1 MARFAGVNAPPR
13 VRRLLATLHALA
25 AQTLGNPLKLTIVEL
40 ERELFREAERA
51 PNSQIQADIFAQT
64 RRLHEVNSQF
74 APRFL
79 DALGTALA
87 GLREPRVRHLP
98 TASAPVLATTLTLV
112 TDTDID
118 RDIVLADITRREA
131 QRSASSLQL
140 LGQRFAV
147 LAAGPEFDVEDLPF
161 GPYVMCRI
169 TRDLGEQFALGLETQ
184 LALFRV
190 FDRQLIERLG
200 ELLERAN
207 ILLAHEGILP
217 GLVYTPYLARS
228 ATTRRIVTGPGADRA
243 STTAPPREPGSIGR
257 PLTGWSGSASASSW
271 AQMTSEAMG
280 ALPAAAE
287 PTGVAAPATAPEPGA
302 AAADMNA
309 PALSALHHLL
319 DAARH
324 AQGGTVG
331 AGAGP
336 AAGPN
341 TGTNTSAGA
350 GAGQSGGMGGTGV
363 AQAAPAGAATGTGA
377 PGTAAAA
384 SGNASAGA
392 TAPDSGGADP
402 AKSDAPGAGEPP
414 APVAISSS
422 NLHATL
428 AKLQAQSASLG
439 TIRRSMAD
447 LHNALLA
454 QMRADHGP
462 QAALTVKDN
471 DTFDLLNMLYGQ
483 IQREVR
489 PDAAAVDLLTRL
501 QVPVARAALSDPA
514 FFVRDQHPAR
524 ELLNA
529 VAEAGANWL
538 GEDDVD
544 PQLVQK
550 LDRAVDKVV
559 ADYEGDAA
567 VFEAANEDIQQHF
580 RALAHKAELA
590 ERRHVEAARGKERLE
605 SAKQQAGASI
615 EQLCVQTE
623 PPRFVQSLLKQAW
636 SDVLTLTLLRNG
648 EGSEQWQLR
657 EQETARIAEVTCQ
670 PPGSAESD
678 VELGQQVEA
687 ALLQVGYHQDE
698 AAAISRRLSTPGGE
712 DDSSSRTELTAR
724 IRARTRLGDQSEGGE
739 TRRAAPLART
749 PAEEDWYR
757 QLRTLPFGTWFEFT
771 TNQQGDL
778 RRQRLSWY
786 SLITDNALFV
796 NPRGQKVGEHSLDAL
811 ARLMAHGQARLV
823 TEDKSRLIDR
833 AWQATLR
840 TLRSLAGNSTPA
852 EAAP

>member
-1 MARFAGVNAPPR
+1 MSASAPPLPPDTSRFASVDAPPR

-25 AQTLGNPLKLTIVEL
+25 AQTLANPLKLTIVEL
-40 ERELFREAERA
+40 ERELFRDAERA
-51 PNSQIQADIFAQT
+51 RNSQIQADILAQS
-64 RRLHEVNSQF
+64 RRLHEVNAQF

-79 DALGTALA
+79 DALATALA
-87 GLREPRVRHLP
+87 KLREPRVRHEP
-98 TASAPVLATTLTLV
+98 AAPVAVTATTLTLV

-131 QRSASSLQL
+131 QRSASALQL
-140 LGQRFAV
+140 LGQRFGV

-161 GPYVMCRI
+161 GPHALCRI
-169 TRDLGEQFALGLETQ
+169 ARDLGEQFQLGLETQ
-184 LALFRV
+184 LALYRV
-190 FDRQLIERLG
+190 FDQQLLERLG

-228 ATTRRIVTGPGADRA
+228 ATTRRIVTGPERGPAGAWRKA
-243 STTAPPREPGSIGR
+243 GGAAAR
-257 PLTGWSGSASASSW
+257 PLTGWSGSASSGSW
-271 AQMTSEAMG
+271 AAMTEEVIG
-280 ALPAAAE
+280 APAPPS
-287 PTGVAAPATAPEPGA
+287 PTGAAGGTAGPAPGA
-302 AAADMNA
+302 GAADLNA
-309 PALSALHHLL
+309 PALSALHQLL
-319 DAARH
+319 EAARH
-324 AQGGTVG
+324 AQGGSG
-331 AGAGP
+331 AGSASASAAPTADPGTRATPPPLPASAQAVPGP
-336 AAGPN
+336 AAGEAE
-341 TGTNTSAGA
+341 GAAAGPLP
-350 GAGQSGGMGGTGV
+350 GGETPAEP
-363 AQAAPAGAATGTGA
+363 AQALSS
-377 PGTAAAA
+377 A
-384 SGNASAGA
+384 S
-392 TAPDSGGADP
+392 
-402 AKSDAPGAGEPP
+402 
-414 APVAISSS
+414 
-422 NLHATL
+422 LHATL
-428 AKLQAQSASLG
+428 AKLQPQVASA
-439 TIRRSMAD
+439 RRSMAD

-462 QAALTVKDN
+462 QASLTVKDN

-538 GEDDVD
+538 GEEDVD

-559 ADYEGDAA
+559 TDYQGDAA
-567 VFEAANEDIQQHF
+567 VFEAANDEIQQHF

-615 EQLCVQTE
+615 EQLCADAA

-648 EGSEQWQLR
+648 EGSEQWQQR
-657 EQETARIAEVTCQ
+657 TQETARIAEITCQ
-670 PPGSAESD
+670 APGSADSD
-678 VELGQQVEA
+678 AELGQQVEA
-687 ALLQVGYHQDE
+687 ALLQVGYHHDE

-712 DDSSSRTELTAR
+712 DESSSRTELTAR
-724 IRARTRLGDQSEGGE
+724 LRARSRLGEQGDGHDPRK
-739 TRRAAPLART
+739 TAPLARSA
-749 PAEEDWYR
+749 AEDELYK

-771 TNQQGDL
+771 TNQQGDV

-796 NPRGQKVGEHSLDAL
+796 NPRGQKVAEHSLDGL
-811 ARLMAHGQARLV
+811 ARLMAHGQARIV
-823 TEDKSRLIDR
+823 NEDKSRLIDR

-840 TLRSLAGNSTPA
+840 TLRSLAGGGAAA
-852 EAAP
+852 EGTA

>member
-40 ERELFREAERA
+40 ERELFRDAERA

-64 RRLHEVNSQF
+64 RRLHEVNAQF

-98 TASAPVLATTLTLV
+98 AATAPVLATTLTLV

-131 QRSASSLQL
+131 QRSASALQL

-271 AQMTSEAMG
+271 AQMTSEAIG

-287 PTGVAAPATAPEPGA
+287 PAGPVATAPATAPEPA

-324 AQGGTVG
+324 AQSGAAGASAGPGAVAGANAAPG
-331 AGAGP
+331 AGHPGGP
-336 AAGPN
+336 
-341 TGTNTSAGA
+341 
-350 GAGQSGGMGGTGV
+350 GGVTP
-363 AQAAPAGAATGTGA
+363 AHAGAAGAVPATGA
-377 PGTAAAA
+377 PGTAPAA
-384 SGNASAGA
+384 SGTAPA
-392 TAPDSGGADP
+392 TAAAPESSGADP
-402 AKSDAPGAGEPP
+402 APSSSPTAGEHA
-414 APVAISSS
+414 APVAVSSS
-422 NLHATL
+422 TLHATL
-428 AKLQAQSASLG
+428 AKLQAQTASIG

-615 EQLCVQTE
+615 EQLCVQTD

-749 PAEEDWYR
+749 PTEEDWYR

>member
-1 MARFAGVNAPPR
+1 MSASAPPLPPDTSRFASVDAPPR
-13 VRRLLATLHALA
+13 VRRLLAALHALA
-25 AQTLGNPLKLTIVEL
+25 AQTLANPLKLTIVEL
-40 ERELFREAERA
+40 ERELFRDAERA
-51 PNSQIQADIFAQT
+51 RNSQIQADILAQS
-64 RRLHEVNSQF
+64 RRLHEVDAQF

-87 GLREPRVRHLP
+87 KLREPRVRHEP
-98 TASAPVLATTLTLV
+98 AAPVAVTATTLTLV

-131 QRSASSLQL
+131 QRSASALQL
-140 LGQRFAV
+140 LGQRFGV

-161 GPYVMCRI
+161 GPYVLCRI
-169 TRDLGEQFALGLETQ
+169 ARELGEQFDLGLETQ
-184 LALFRV
+184 LALYRV
-190 FDRQLIERLG
+190 FDHQLLERLG

-228 ATTRRIVTGPGADRA
+228 ATTRRIVTGPERGPAGAWRKA
-243 STTAPPREPGSIGR
+243 GGAAAR
-257 PLTGWSGSASASSW
+257 PLTGWSGSASTGSW
-271 AQMTSEAMG
+271 AAMTEEVIG
-280 ALPAAAE
+280 APAPSS
-287 PTGVAAPATAPEPGA
+287 PTGAAGGTASPAPGA
-302 AAADMNA
+302 GAADLNA
-309 PALSALHHLL
+309 PALSALHQLL
-319 DAARH
+319 EAARH
-324 AQGGTVG
+324 AHGGAADTV
-331 AGAGP
+331 
-336 AAGPN
+336 AAGPLP
-341 TGTNTSAGA
+341 
-350 GAGQSGGMGGTGV
+350 GGE
-363 AQAAPAGAATGTGA
+363 APAEPAHALSS
-377 PGTAAAA
+377 A
-384 SGNASAGA
+384 S
-392 TAPDSGGADP
+392 
-402 AKSDAPGAGEPP
+402 
-414 APVAISSS
+414 
-422 NLHATL
+422 LHATL
-428 AKLQAQSASLG
+428 AKLQPQVASA
-439 TIRRSMAD
+439 RRSMAD

-462 QAALTVKDN
+462 QATLTVKDN

-538 GEDDVD
+538 GEEDVD

-559 ADYEGDAA
+559 TDYQGDAT
-567 VFEAANEDIQQHF
+567 VFEAANDEIQQHF

-615 EQLCVQTE
+615 EQLCADAA

-648 EGSEQWQLR
+648 EGSEQWQQR
-657 EQETARIAEVTCQ
+657 TQETARIAEITCQ
-670 PPGSAESD
+670 APGSADSD
-678 VELGQQVEA
+678 AELGQQVEA
-687 ALLQVGYHQDE
+687 ALLQVGYHHDE

-712 DDSSSRTELTAR
+712 DESSSRTELTAR
-724 IRARTRLGDQSEGGE
+724 LRARSRLGEQSDGHDPRK
-739 TRRAAPLART
+739 TAPLARSA
-749 PAEEDWYR
+749 AEEELYK

-771 TNQQGDL
+771 TNQQGDV

-796 NPRGQKVGEHSLDAL
+796 NPRGQKVAEHSLDGL
-811 ARLMAHGQARLV
+811 ARLMAHGQARIV
-823 TEDKSRLIDR
+823 NEDKSRLIDR

-840 TLRSLAGNSTPA
+840 TLRSLAGGGGTAA
-852 EAAP
+852 EGTA

>member
-1 MARFAGVNAPPR
+1 MSASAPSSPPDPTRFAGVDAPPR
-13 VRRLLATLHALA
+13 VRRLLAALHALA
-25 AQTLGNPLKLTIVEL
+25 VQTLSTPLKLTIVEL
-40 ERELFREAERA
+40 ERELFRDAERA
-51 PNSQIQADIFAQT
+51 RNSQIQADILAQS
-64 RRLHEVNSQF
+64 RRLHEVNAQF

-79 DALGTALA
+79 DALATVLA
-87 GLREPRVRHLP
+87 NVREPRVRHVPAPSLP
-98 TASAPVLATTLTLV
+98 VSATTLTLV

-118 RDIVLADITRREA
+118 RDIVLADIVRRES
-131 QRSASSLQL
+131 QRSASALQL
-140 LGQRFAV
+140 LGQRFGV

-161 GPYVMCRI
+161 GPCVLCRI
-169 TRDLGEQFALGLETQ
+169 ARSLGEEFALGLETQ
-184 LALFRV
+184 LALYRV

-207 ILLAHEGILP
+207 VLLTHEGVLP

-228 ATTRRIVTGPGADRA
+228 ATTRRIVTGPQRGPGTGPGRESGGAGA
-243 STTAPPREPGSIGR
+243 R
-257 PLTGWSGSASASSW
+257 PLTGWSGSSSTGSW
-271 AQMTSEAMG
+271 AAMTSEAIG
-280 ALPAAAE
+280 ELAAQG
-287 PTGVAAPATAPEPGA
+287 TAAPAPPALPPEAGVAPTA
-302 AAADMNA
+302 DLNA

-324 AQGGTVG
+324 TH

-336 AAGPN
+336 A
-341 TGTNTSAGA
+341 GTAA
-350 GAGQSGGMGGTGV
+350 FAGV
-363 AQAAPAGAATGTGA
+363 ADAAGAPAGAHAGA
-377 PGTAAAA
+377 PEPGAPVANHGTAAAGPG
-384 SGNASAGA
+384 SG
-392 TAPDSGGADP
+392 
-402 AKSDAPGAGEPP
+402 PP
-414 APVAISSS
+414 PVAVDSSAV
-422 NLHATL
+422 HATL
-428 AKLQAQSASLG
+428 AKLQVQSAG
-439 TIRRSMAD
+439 MRRSMAD

-462 QAALTVKDN
+462 QASLTVKDT
-471 DTFDLLNMLYGQ
+471 DTFDLLDMLYGQ
-483 IQREVR
+483 IHREVR
-489 PDAAAVDLLTRL
+489 PDAVAVDLLTRL

-567 VFEAANEDIQQHF
+567 VFDAANDEIQQHF

-615 EQLCVQTE
+615 EQLCAQAA

-648 EGSEQWQLR
+648 EGSEQWQAR
-657 EQETARIAEVTCQ
+657 AQETARIAEVTCQ

-678 VELGQQVEA
+678 AQLGQQVEA

-698 AAAISRRLSTPGGE
+698 AAAIARRLSTPGGE
-712 DDSSSRTELTAR
+712 DDASSRTELTAR
-724 IRARTRLGDQSEGGE
+724 IRARARLGEQAEGAE
-739 TRRAAPLART
+739 HRREAPLART
-749 PAEEDWYR
+749 AAEEDCYR

-796 NPRGQKVGEHSLDAL
+796 NPRGQKVAEHSLDSL

-823 TEDKSRLIDR
+823 SEGKSRLIDR

-840 TLRSLAGNSTPA
+840 TLRSLAGTPA
-852 EAAP
+852 PAETAE

>member
-1 MARFAGVNAPPR
+1 MSASAPTSPSDLTRFAGVNAPPR
-13 VRRLLATLHALA
+13 VRRLLAALHALA
-25 AQTLGNPLKLTIVEL
+25 GKTLDAPLKLTIVEL

-51 PNSQIQADIFAQT
+51 RNSQIQADIYAQA
-64 RRLHEVNSQF
+64 RRLHDVNTQF

-87 GLREPRVRHLP
+87 TLREPRIRHVP
-98 TASAPVLATTLTLV
+98 APAQAVTATTLTLV

-118 RDIVLADITRREA
+118 RDIVLADIVRRES
-131 QRSASSLQL
+131 QRSASALQL
-140 LGQRFAV
+140 LGQRFGV
-147 LAAGPEFDVEDLPF
+147 LAAGPAFDAEDLPF
-161 GPYVMCRI
+161 GPHVLCRI
-169 TRDLGEQFALGLETQ
+169 ARELGESFALGLETQ
-184 LALFRV
+184 LALYRV

-207 ILLAHEGILP
+207 ILLTHEGILP

-228 ATTRRIVTGPGADRA
+228 ATTRRIVTGPERGPGREQGGAA
-243 STTAPPREPGSIGR
+243 NR
-257 PLTGWSGSASASSW
+257 PLTGWSGSSSTGNW
-271 AQMTSEAMG
+271 AAMTSEVIG
-280 ALPAAAE
+280 ATAAAGSAANPPPLPAE
-287 PTGVAAPATAPEPGA
+287 GA
-302 AAADMNA
+302 GASPADMNA
-309 PALSALHHLL
+309 PALSALHQLL

-324 AQGGTVG
+324 SHG
-331 AGAGP
+331 AGGP
-336 AAGPN
+336 AAD
-341 TGTNTSAGA
+341 
-350 GAGQSGGMGGTGV
+350 
-363 AQAAPAGAATGTGA
+363 GAATHPA
-377 PGTAAAA
+377 E
-384 SGNASAGA
+384 AGA
-392 TAPDSGGADP
+392 EGP
-402 AKSDAPGAGEPP
+402 AVPPVPAAGTEPP
-414 APVAISSS
+414 ASPAPPAVAIDSGTV
-422 NLHATL
+422 HATL
-428 AKLQAQSASLG
+428 AKLQAQTAG
-439 TIRRSMAD
+439 MRRSMAD

-454 QMRADHGP
+454 QVRADHGP
-462 QAALTVKDN
+462 QASLTVKDT
-471 DTFDLLNMLYGQ
+471 DTFDLLDMLYGQ
-483 IQREVR
+483 IHREVR

-538 GEDDVD
+538 GEEDVD

-559 ADYEGDAA
+559 TDYQGDAA
-567 VFEAANEDIQQHF
+567 VFDAANDEIQQHF

-605 SAKQQAGASI
+605 SAKQQASASI
-615 EQLCVQTE
+615 EQLCMQAA

-636 SDVLTLTLLRNG
+636 SDVLTLTLLRSG
-648 EGSEQWQLR
+648 EGSEQWHAR

-670 PPGSAESD
+670 PPGSADSD
-678 VELGQQVEA
+678 SQLGQQVEA

-698 AAAISRRLSTPGGE
+698 ASAIARRLSTPGGE
-712 DDSSSRTELTAR
+712 DDTSSRTELTAR
-724 IRARTRLGDQSEGGE
+724 IRARSRLGEQADGAEH
-739 TRRAAPLART
+739 RREAPLARS
-749 PAEEDWYR
+749 PAEEDYYR

-771 TNQQGDL
+771 TNQQGDM

-796 NPRGQKVGEHSLDAL
+796 NPRGQKVAEHSLDAL

-823 TEDKSRLIDR
+823 SEGKSRLIDR

-840 TLRSLAGNSTPA
+840 TLRSLAGTPSTA
-852 EAAP
+852 ESDNE

>member
-1 MARFAGVNAPPR
+1 MSASAPSSPPDLTRFASVNAPPR
-13 VRRLLATLHALA
+13 VRRLLAVLHALA
-25 AQTLGNPLKLTIVEL
+25 VQTLSTPLKLTIVEL
-40 ERELFREAERA
+40 ERELFRDAERA
-51 PNSQIQADIFAQT
+51 RNSQIQADIYAQA
-64 RRLHEVNSQF
+64 RRLHDINAQF

-79 DALGTALA
+79 DALATALA
-87 GLREPRVRHLP
+87 NLREPRVRHVP
-98 TASAPVLATTLTLV
+98 APSAPVTATTLTLV

-131 QRSASSLQL
+131 QRSASALQL
-140 LGQRFAV
+140 LGQRFGV
-147 LAAGPEFDVEDLPF
+147 LAAGPAFDAEDLPF
-161 GPYVMCRI
+161 GPYVLCRI
-169 TRDLGEQFALGLETQ
+169 TRELGEEFALGLETQ

-190 FDRQLIERLG
+190 FDRQLLERLG

-207 ILLAHEGILP
+207 VLLTHEGVLP

-228 ATTRRIVTGPGADRA
+228 ATTRRIVTGPERG
-243 STTAPPREPGSIGR
+243 TGTAPPREPGGAAGR
-257 PLTGWSGSASASSW
+257 PLTGWSGSASSGSW
-271 AQMTSEAMG
+271 AAMTSEVIGQMAPP
-280 ALPAAAE
+280 APAAGQPAA
-287 PTGVAAPATAPEPGA
+287 TAAAPADAAPV
-302 AAADMNA
+302 DMNA

-324 AQGGTVG
+324 TQGPAGLGHGIPVAPGQPGTTVG
-331 AGAGP
+331 AGAAGA
-336 AAGPN
+336 AAGADGGQAAAGASPQPEA
-341 TGTNTSAGA
+341 AGA
-350 GAGQSGGMGGTGV
+350 GER
-363 AQAAPAGAATGTGA
+363 P
-377 PGTAAAA
+377 
-384 SGNASAGA
+384 
-392 TAPDSGGADP
+392 
-402 AKSDAPGAGEPP
+402 E
-414 APVAISSS
+414 PVAISSG

-428 AKLQAQSASLG
+428 AKLQAQSAG
-439 TIRRSMAD
+439 VRRTMAD

-462 QAALTVKDN
+462 QAALTVKDT
-471 DTFDLLNMLYGQ
+471 DTFDLLDMLYGQ
-483 IQREVR
+483 IHREVR

-538 GEDDVD
+538 GEEDVD

-559 ADYEGDAA
+559 TDYEGDAA
-567 VFEAANEDIQQHF
+567 VFEAANDEIQQHF

-615 EQLCVQTE
+615 EQLCAQAA
-623 PPRFVQSLLKQAW
+623 PPRFVQALLKQAW
-636 SDVLTLTLLRNG
+636 SDVLTLTLLRSG
-648 EGSEQWQLR
+648 EGSEQWQAR

-678 VELGQQVEA
+678 TQLGEQVEA

-698 AAAISRRLSTPGGE
+698 AAAIARRLSTPGGE

-724 IRARTRLGDQSEGGE
+724 IRARTRLGEQAEGSEA
-739 TRRAAPLART
+739 RREAPLARS

-771 TNQQGDL
+771 TNQQGDM

-786 SLITDNALFV
+786 SLITDNALIV
-796 NPRGQKVGEHSLDAL
+796 NPRGQKVAEHSLDSL

-823 TEDKSRLIDR
+823 SEGKSRLIDR

-840 TLRSLAGNSTPA
+840 TLRSLAGTPA
-852 EAAP
+852 AAETEQ

>member
-40 ERELFREAERA
+40 ERELFRDAERA

-64 RRLHEVNSQF
+64 RRLHEVNAQF

-79 DALGTALA
+79 DALATALA
-87 GLREPRVRHLP
+87 GLHEPRVRHLP
-98 TASAPVLATTLTLV
+98 ATTAPVLATTLTLV

-131 QRSASSLQL
+131 QRSASALQL

-169 TRDLGEQFALGLETQ
+169 ARELGEQFALGLETQ

-271 AQMTSEAMG
+271 AQMTSEAIG
-280 ALPAAAE
+280 TPPAAAE
-287 PTGVAAPATAPEPGA
+287 PTGPVATAPATAPEPGG

-324 AQGGTVG
+324 AQGGSAGAVAGPGAGTSAGGGTSAGHAGGPGG
-331 AGAGP
+331 AGA
-336 AAGPN
+336 
-341 TGTNTSAGA
+341 
-350 GAGQSGGMGGTGV
+350 
-363 AQAAPAGAATGTGA
+363 AQAAPAAPVPGTGA
-377 PGTAAAA
+377 PGTAPTASGGASAAA
-384 SGNASAGA
+384 A
-392 TAPDSGGADP
+392 APDSGGANP
-402 AKSDAPGAGEPP
+402 AQSGARAAGEHA

-439 TIRRSMAD
+439 NIRRSMAD

-698 AAAISRRLSTPGGE
+698 AAAISRRLSSPGGE

>member
-1 MARFAGVNAPPR
+1 MPASAPSSPPDLTRFASVNAPPR
-13 VRRLLATLHALA
+13 VRRLLAVLHALA
-25 AQTLGNPLKLTIVEL
+25 VQTLSTPLKLTIVEL
-40 ERELFREAERA
+40 ERELLRDAERA
-51 PNSQIQADIFAQT
+51 RNSQIQADIYAQA
-64 RRLHEVNSQF
+64 RRLHDINAQF

-79 DALGTALA
+79 DALATALSN
-87 GLREPRVRHLP
+87 LREPRVRHVP
-98 TASAPVLATTLTLV
+98 APGAPVSATTLTLV

-131 QRSASSLQL
+131 QRSASALQL
-140 LGQRFAV
+140 LGQRFGV
-147 LAAGPEFDVEDLPF
+147 LAAGPAFDAEDLPF
-161 GPYVMCRI
+161 GPYVLCRI
-169 TRDLGEQFALGLETQ
+169 TRELGEEFALGLETQ

-190 FDRQLIERLG
+190 FDRQLLERLG

-207 ILLAHEGILP
+207 VLLTHEGVLP

-228 ATTRRIVTGPGADRA
+228 ATTRRIVTGPGRSAG
-243 STTAPPREPGSIGR
+243 TAPAREPGAAGGR
-257 PLTGWSGSASASSW
+257 PLTGWSGSASSGSW
-271 AQMTSEAMG
+271 AAMTSEAIG
-280 ALPAAAE
+280 PAAA
-287 PTGVAAPATAPEPGA
+287 PAPAAGPPSTATGSPADAAPV
-302 AAADMNA
+302 DLSA
-309 PALSALHHLL
+309 PASSALHHLL

-324 AQGGTVG
+324 AQGAAGLGHGIPLAPAQHGTPVG
-331 AGAGP
+331 AGAGGAEAQA
-336 AAGPN
+336 AAGASLP
-341 TGTNTSAGA
+341 SDAGA
-350 GAGQSGGMGGTGV
+350 GER
-363 AQAAPAGAATGTGA
+363 P
-377 PGTAAAA
+377 
-384 SGNASAGA
+384 
-392 TAPDSGGADP
+392 
-402 AKSDAPGAGEPP
+402 E
-414 APVAISSS
+414 PVAISSG

-428 AKLQAQSASLG
+428 AKLQAQSAG
-439 TIRRSMAD
+439 VRRTMAD

-462 QAALTVKDN
+462 QASLTVKDT
-471 DTFDLLNMLYGQ
+471 DTFDLLDMLYGQ
-483 IQREVR
+483 IHREVR

-538 GEDDVD
+538 GEEDVD

-567 VFEAANEDIQQHF
+567 VFETANDEIQQHF

-615 EQLCVQTE
+615 EQLCAQAA

-636 SDVLTLTLLRNG
+636 SDVLTLTLLRSG
-648 EGSEQWQLR
+648 EGSEQWQAR

-670 PPGSAESD
+670 PPGSADSD
-678 VELGQQVEA
+678 TQLGEQVEA

-698 AAAISRRLSTPGGE
+698 AAAIARRLSTPGGE
-712 DDSSSRTELTAR
+712 DDGSSRTELTAR
-724 IRARTRLGDQSEGGE
+724 IRARTRLGEQAEGSEA
-739 TRRAAPLART
+739 RREAPLARS

-771 TNQQGDL
+771 TNQQGDM

-796 NPRGQKVGEHSLDAL
+796 NPRGQKVAEHSLDSL

-823 TEDKSRLIDR
+823 NEDKSRLIDR

-840 TLRSLAGNSTPA
+840 TLRSLAGTPA
-852 EAAP
+852 TAETGQ

>member
-1 MARFAGVNAPPR
+1 MSASAPSTPPDPTRFAGVNAPPR
-13 VRRLLATLHALA
+13 VRRLLAALHALA
-25 AQTLGNPLKLTIVEL
+25 VQTLSTPLKLTIVEL
-40 ERELFREAERA
+40 ERELFRDAERA
-51 PNSQIQADIFAQT
+51 RNSQIQADIYAQA
-64 RRLHEVNSQF
+64 RRLHDVNAQF

-79 DALGTALA
+79 DALATALA
-87 GLREPRVRHLP
+87 NLREPRVRHVP
-98 TASAPVLATTLTLV
+98 APSAPVAATTLTLV

-131 QRSASSLQL
+131 QRSASALQL
-140 LGQRFAV
+140 LGQRFGV
-147 LAAGPEFDVEDLPF
+147 LAAGPAFDAEDLPF
-161 GPYVMCRI
+161 GPYVLCRI
-169 TRDLGEQFALGLETQ
+169 TRELGEEFALGLETQ

-190 FDRQLIERLG
+190 FDRQLLERLG

-207 ILLAHEGILP
+207 VLLTHEGVLP

-228 ATTRRIVTGPGADRA
+228 ATTRRIVTGPERGTGA
-243 STTAPPREPGSIGR
+243 APPREPGGAGGR
-257 PLTGWSGSASASSW
+257 PLTGWSGSASSGSW
-271 AQMTSEAMG
+271 AAMTSEVIGQMAP
-280 ALPAAAE
+280 PAPAVAA
-287 PTGVAAPATAPEPGA
+287 AAPADVAPV
-302 AAADMNA
+302 DMNA

-324 AQGGTVG
+324 TQ
-331 AGAGP
+331 GP
-336 AAGPN
+336 AGLGH
-341 TGTNTSAGA
+341 GTAVTP
-350 GAGQSGGMGGTGV
+350 GQ
-363 AQAAPAGAATGTGA
+363 
-377 PGTAAAA
+377 PGTAAGPDTGGVEGVQAA
-384 SGNASAGA
+384 TGASPHAEV
-392 TAPDSGGADP
+392 S
-402 AKSDAPGAGEPP
+402 GAGERPE
-414 APVAISSS
+414 PVAISSG

-428 AKLQAQSASLG
+428 AKLQTQSAG
-439 TIRRSMAD
+439 VRRTMAD

-462 QAALTVKDN
+462 QAALTVKDT
-471 DTFDLLNMLYGQ
+471 DTFDLLDMLYGQ
-483 IQREVR
+483 IHREVR

-538 GEDDVD
+538 GEEDVD

-559 ADYEGDAA
+559 TDYEGDAA
-567 VFEAANEDIQQHF
+567 VFEAANDEIQQHF

-615 EQLCVQTE
+615 EQLCAQTA

-636 SDVLTLTLLRNG
+636 SDVLTLTLLRSG
-648 EGSEQWQLR
+648 EGSDQWQAR

-670 PPGSAESD
+670 PPGSAGSD
-678 VELGQQVEA
+678 TQLGEQVEA

-698 AAAISRRLSTPGGE
+698 AAAIARRLSTPGGE

-724 IRARTRLGDQSEGGE
+724 IRARTRLGEQAEGTE
-739 TRRAAPLART
+739 ARREAPLARS
-749 PAEEDWYR
+749 PAEEDCYR

-771 TNQQGDL
+771 TNQQGDM

-796 NPRGQKVGEHSLDAL
+796 NPRGQKVAEHSLDSL
-811 ARLMAHGQARLV
+811 ARLMVHGQARLV
-823 TEDKSRLIDR
+823 SEGKSRLIDR

-840 TLRSLAGNSTPA
+840 TLRSLAGTPA
-852 EAAP
+852 TAETDE

>member
-1 MARFAGVNAPPR
+1 MSASAPPLPPDTSRFASVDAPPR
-13 VRRLLATLHALA
+13 VRRLLAALHALA
-25 AQTLGNPLKLTIVEL
+25 AQTLANPLKLTIVEL
-40 ERELFREAERA
+40 ERELFRDAERA
-51 PNSQIQADIFAQT
+51 RNSQIQADILAQS
-64 RRLHEVNSQF
+64 RRLHEVNAQF

-87 GLREPRVRHLP
+87 KLREPRVRHEP
-98 TASAPVLATTLTLV
+98 VAPVAVTATTLTLV

-131 QRSASSLQL
+131 QRSASALQL
-140 LGQRFAV
+140 LGQRFGV
-147 LAAGPEFDVEDLPF
+147 LAAGPEFDVEDLPL
-161 GPYVMCRI
+161 GPYVLCRI
-169 TRDLGEQFALGLETQ
+169 ARELGEQFELGLETQ
-184 LALFRV
+184 LALYRV
-190 FDRQLIERLG
+190 FDHQLLERLG

-228 ATTRRIVTGPGADRA
+228 ATTRRIVTGPERGPAGAWRKA
-243 STTAPPREPGSIGR
+243 GGAAAR
-257 PLTGWSGSASASSW
+257 PLTGWSGSASSGSW
-271 AQMTSEAMG
+271 AAMTEEVIG
-280 ALPAAAE
+280 
-287 PTGVAAPATAPEPGA
+287 APAPPSPPGA
-302 AAADMNA
+302 AAGTAGPTPASNPADLNA
-309 PALSALHHLL
+309 PALSALHQLL
-319 DAARH
+319 EAARH
-324 AQGGTVG
+324 AQGGSS
-331 AGAGP
+331 
-336 AAGPN
+336 
-341 TGTNTSAGA
+341 TGSATA
-350 GAGQSGGMGGTGV
+350 S
-363 AQAAPAGAATGTGA
+363 AAP
-377 PGTAAAA
+377 TA
-384 SGNASAGA
+384 
-392 TAPDSGGADP
+392 
-402 AKSDAPGAGEPP
+402 APGAGVTPPPLPASGQVADAAEGNAAGAAPGGETSAEP
-414 APVAISSS
+414 AHALSSAS
-422 NLHATL
+422 VHATL
-428 AKLQAQSASLG
+428 AKLQPQVASA
-439 TIRRSMAD
+439 RRSMAD
-447 LHNALLA
+447 LHGALLA

-462 QAALTVKDN
+462 QASLTVKDN

-538 GEDDVD
+538 GEEDVD

-559 ADYEGDAA
+559 TDYQGDAT
-567 VFEAANEDIQQHF
+567 VFEAANDEIQQHF

-605 SAKQQAGASI
+605 SAKQQAGTSI
-615 EQLCVQTE
+615 EQLCADAA

-648 EGSEQWQLR
+648 EGSEQWQQR
-657 EQETARIAEVTCQ
+657 TQETARIAEITCQ
-670 PPGSAESD
+670 APGSAD
-678 VELGQQVEA
+678 TDAELGQQVEA
-687 ALLQVGYHQDE
+687 ALLQVGYHHDE

-712 DDSSSRTELTAR
+712 DESSSRTELTAR
-724 IRARTRLGDQSEGGE
+724 LRARSRLGEQGDGHDPRK
-739 TRRAAPLART
+739 TAPLARSA
-749 PAEEDWYR
+749 AEEELYK

-771 TNQQGDL
+771 TNQQGDV

-796 NPRGQKVGEHSLDAL
+796 NPRGQKVAEHSLDGL
-811 ARLMAHGQARLV
+811 ARLMAHGQARIV
-823 TEDKSRLIDR
+823 NEDKSRLIDR

-840 TLRSLAGNSTPA
+840 TLRSLAGSG
-852 EAAP
+852 AATEGTA

>member
-40 ERELFREAERA
+40 ERELFRDAERA

-64 RRLHEVNSQF
+64 RRLHEVNAQF

-79 DALGTALA
+79 DALATALA
-87 GLREPRVRHLP
+87 GLHEPRVRHLP
-98 TASAPVLATTLTLV
+98 ATTAPVLATTLTLV

-131 QRSASSLQL
+131 QRSASALQL

-169 TRDLGEQFALGLETQ
+169 ARELGEQFALGLETQ

-271 AQMTSEAMG
+271 AQMTSEAIG
-280 ALPAAAE
+280 TPPAAAE
-287 PTGVAAPATAPEPGA
+287 PTGPVATAPATAPEPGG

-324 AQGGTVG
+324 AQGGPAGAVAGPGAGTSDGGGTSAGHAGGPGG
-331 AGAGP
+331 AGA
-336 AAGPN
+336 
-341 TGTNTSAGA
+341 
-350 GAGQSGGMGGTGV
+350 
-363 AQAAPAGAATGTGA
+363 AQAAPAAPVPGTGA
-377 PGTAAAA
+377 PGTAPTASGGASAAA
-384 SGNASAGA
+384 A
-392 TAPDSGGADP
+392 APDSGGANP
-402 AKSDAPGAGEPP
+402 AQSGAPAAGEHA

-439 TIRRSMAD
+439 NIRRSMAD

-698 AAAISRRLSTPGGE
+698 AAAISRRLSSPGGE

>member
-1 MARFAGVNAPPR
+1 MSASAPSTPPDPTRFAGVNAPPR
-13 VRRLLATLHALA
+13 VRRLLAALHALA
-25 AQTLGNPLKLTIVEL
+25 VQTLSTPLKLTIVEL
-40 ERELFREAERA
+40 ERELFRDAERA
-51 PNSQIQADIFAQT
+51 RNSQIQADIYAQA
-64 RRLHEVNSQF
+64 RRLHDVNAQF

-79 DALGTALA
+79 DALATALA
-87 GLREPRVRHLP
+87 NLREPRVRHVP
-98 TASAPVLATTLTLV
+98 APSAPVAATTLTLV

-131 QRSASSLQL
+131 QRSASALQL
-140 LGQRFAV
+140 LGQRFGV
-147 LAAGPEFDVEDLPF
+147 LAAGPAFDAEDLPF
-161 GPYVMCRI
+161 GPYVLCRI
-169 TRDLGEQFALGLETQ
+169 TRELGEEFALGLETQ

-190 FDRQLIERLG
+190 FDRQLLERLG

-207 ILLAHEGILP
+207 VLLTHEGVLP

-228 ATTRRIVTGPGADRA
+228 ATTRRIVTGPERGTGA
-243 STTAPPREPGSIGR
+243 APPREPGGAGGR
-257 PLTGWSGSASASSW
+257 PLTGWSGSASSGSW
-271 AQMTSEAMG
+271 AAMTSEVIGQMAPP
-280 ALPAAAE
+280 APAAAA
-287 PTGVAAPATAPEPGA
+287 AAPADAAPV
-302 AAADMNA
+302 DMNA

-324 AQGGTVG
+324 TQ
-331 AGAGP
+331 GP
-336 AAGPN
+336 AGLGH
-341 TGTNTSAGA
+341 GTAVTP
-350 GAGQSGGMGGTGV
+350 GQ
-363 AQAAPAGAATGTGA
+363 
-377 PGTAAAA
+377 PGTAAGPDTGGVEGVQAA
-384 SGNASAGA
+384 TGASPHAEV
-392 TAPDSGGADP
+392 S
-402 AKSDAPGAGEPP
+402 GAGERPE
-414 APVAISSS
+414 PVAISSG

-428 AKLQAQSASLG
+428 AKLQTQSAG
-439 TIRRSMAD
+439 VRRTMAD

-462 QAALTVKDN
+462 QAALTVKDT
-471 DTFDLLNMLYGQ
+471 DTFDLLDMLYGQ
-483 IQREVR
+483 IHREVR

-538 GEDDVD
+538 GEEDVD

-559 ADYEGDAA
+559 TDYEGDAA
-567 VFEAANEDIQQHF
+567 VFEAANDEIQQHF

-615 EQLCVQTE
+615 EQLCAQTA

-636 SDVLTLTLLRNG
+636 SDVLTLTLLRSG
-648 EGSEQWQLR
+648 EGSEQWQAR

-670 PPGSAESD
+670 PPGSAGSD
-678 VELGQQVEA
+678 TQLGEQVEA

-698 AAAISRRLSTPGGE
+698 AAAIARRLSTPGGE

-724 IRARTRLGDQSEGGE
+724 IRARTRLGEQAEGTE
-739 TRRAAPLART
+739 ARREAPLARS
-749 PAEEDWYR
+749 PAEEDCYR

-771 TNQQGDL
+771 TNQQGDM

-796 NPRGQKVGEHSLDAL
+796 NPRGQKVAEHSLDSL
-811 ARLMAHGQARLV
+811 ARLMVHGQARLV
-823 TEDKSRLIDR
+823 SEGKSRLIDR

-840 TLRSLAGNSTPA
+840 TLRSLAGTPA
-852 EAAP
+852 TAETDE